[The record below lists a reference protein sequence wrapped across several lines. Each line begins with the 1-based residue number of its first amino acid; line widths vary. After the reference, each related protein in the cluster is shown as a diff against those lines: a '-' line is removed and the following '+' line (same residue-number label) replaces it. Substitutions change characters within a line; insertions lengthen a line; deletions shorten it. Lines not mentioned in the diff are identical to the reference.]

1 MGARDVFAAFDRL
14 IVHTAAGKARLT
26 ALGIPP
32 QRVAVIP
39 HGVLPL
45 PPAMHKP
52 ERAAAPTILL
62 FGKIKPYK
70 GLDVLVEAF
79 GRLPPALRQRA
90 RLRVVGEPQVAMA
103 PVEAR
108 AAALGIAD
116 RIDWDLRYVADA
128 EIGGIIDAAD
138 ILAFPYRDIEA
149 SGVLMAA
156 LAHGKPIVASAL
168 GAFAELLRDGEH
180 GRLVPPGDADALAGA
195 LGDLLG
201 DPERAA
207 CMGENVAALA
217 ADVPDWRRI
226 AAITVALYEEV
237 LGERRARPI
246 GGPAGA
252 QLRP

>member
-1 MGARDVFAAFDRL
+1 VFAAFDRL

-39 HGVLPL
+39 HGLLPL
-45 PPAMHKP
+45 PRSVRSAPAKTG
-52 ERAAAPTILL
+52 APTILL

-70 GLDVLVEAF
+70 GLDLLVEAF
-79 GRLPPALRQRA
+79 GRLPAALRQRA
-90 RLRVVGEPQVAMA
+90 RLRIVGEPQVAVA

-128 EIGGIIDAAD
+128 EIAGIIEAAD

-180 GRLVPPGDADALAGA
+180 GRLVPPGDADALAAA

-201 DPERAA
+201 NPGRAA
-207 CMGENVAALA
+207 RMGERVAALA
-217 ADVPDWRRI
+217 AEVPDWRRI
-226 AAITVALYEEV
+226 AGTTIALYEE
-237 LGERRARPI
+237 LLRERRTRPI
-246 GGPAGA
+246 GAPAGA

>member
-1 MGARDVFAAFDRL
+1 V
-14 IVHTAAGKARLT
+14 
-26 ALGIPP
+26 
-32 QRVAVIP
+32 
-39 HGVLPL
+39 
-45 PPAMHKP
+45 PA
-52 ERAAAPTILL
+52 ETGAPTILL

-70 GLDVLVEAF
+70 GLDLLVEAF

-90 RLRVVGEPQVAMA
+90 RLRIVGEPQVAVA
-103 PVEAR
+103 SVEAR

-128 EIGGIIDAAD
+128 EIGGIIEAAD

-156 LAHGKPIVASAL
+156 LAYGKPIVASAL

-180 GRLVPPGDADALAGA
+180 GRLVPPDDADALAAA

-201 DPERAA
+201 NAARAA
-207 CMGENVAALA
+207 RMGERVAALA
-217 ADVPDWRRI
+217 AEVPDWQRI
-226 AAITVALYEEV
+226 AGTTIALYEEIRR
-237 LGERRARPI
+237 ERRTRPI
-246 GGPAGA
+246 GAPAGA